1 MTLTGG
7 CHCGAVR
14 YQIDGEP
21 LHGGQALCHCSD
33 CRRCAGAPMVGWA
46 MYPEDALT
54 VTQGSPRE
62 YASSDTGRRWFCET
76 CGTGLFYRNATNLP
90 GLVDVQASTLDDP
103 DAVPAAAHIQTAE
116 QIGWMK
122 DAHSLPQF
130 ERFPGGA

>member
-14 YQIDGEP
+14 YEIDGEP
-21 LHGGQALCHCSD
+21 MHGGQALCHCTD

-76 CGTGLFYRNATNLP
+76 CGTGLFNFSFWSAWWQMSFVTATAFCL
-90 GLVDVQASTLDDP
+90 AM
-103 DAVPAAAHIQTAE
+103 AFATADLSV
-116 QIGWMK
+116 GRR
-122 DAHSLPQF
+122 APS
-130 ERFPGGA
+130 